1 MLLEE
6 LPLGLGEGDV
16 ARDQRLLP
24 FFLGAPGM
32 LLRVPKVGD
41 AAADVQGVVHV
52 LPAQGTQLGSP
63 DAGSEGQ
70 VQAHVS
76 GRRVLSE
83 GGEEFADGMVRDGV
97 DFPGT
102 GAVVVLLARA
112 DFVVVSLVRAGDG

>member
-52 LPAQGTQLGSP
+52 LPAQGTQFRGP
-63 DAGSEGQ
+63 DARCEGQ

-76 GRRVLSE
+76 GRRVLPE
-83 GGEEFADGMVRDGV
+83 GGEEFADGMVREGV
-97 DFPGT
+97 DFPGA
-102 GAVVVLLARA
+102 GSVVILLARA